1 MSASAGGGA
10 AAAAAG
16 PPSPASAAE
25 LAELRRRVAALASEN
40 DQLKAAALPVYLRV
54 PDEFADW
61 PLSSS
66 SRASPSLPPS
76 PSPKPPPKLAA
87 APAPTPVPAPAPAPL
102 VEGLA
107 PGEVIIP
114 HKINMQK
121 LLSIV
126 GILVLTLIVIVGVV
140 LLETIGSRPKFST
153 NSTDTD

>member
-25 LAELRRRVAALASEN
+25 LAELRRRIAALASEN
-40 DQLKAAALPVYLRV
+40 DQLKAATLPVYLRV

-76 PSPKPPPKLAA
+76 PSPKPPPRLAA
-87 APAPTPVPAPAPAPL
+87 APAPTPVPAPAPL
-102 VEGLA
+102 VAGLA

-126 GILVLTLIVIVGVV
+126 GILVLTLIVIVGIV
-140 LLETIGSRPKFST
+140 LLETIGSRFKFSAN